1 MSIAGLSMPT
11 MYILSE
17 SGEGVEG
24 EGDGFSIPPMP
35 LVPNRSDVPQTPV
48 YIPPATTYR
57 PASSPTA
64 PQVMKPVYDP
74 SAFVQVPAEE
84 PDEGPRIVLVQPEA
98 PPAEAEGEATALA
111 KLEIVIEPGR
121 VTPPDHENSKD
132 PQEPEIRQDQR
143 ETEVG
148 SIDFEE
154 QLQVL
159 AELEGEQD
167 FRKTTDPSRWSYG
180 NQGRGQGSGG
190 GQSNGQTD
198 GIPDEDEG
206 SGTREVEEA
215 DIVHLRGNI
224 LYILNPYKGLI
235 VMNVRDPEWPVL
247 LCTYP
252 VYGNPVDMYIV
263 DKVAYI
269 IVVSDIGYW
278 YGLYRQTGSQ
288 NLGGQGQGQNQGM
301 GQGELDSTRGDDGA
315 QYPIG
320 SRLVIIDLAKPR
332 EPKPLVEI
340 SIEGFARDSR
350 KVGDVIYFVSSCYSW
365 YNRYLQMSMLD
376 LTYVFS
382 LNVRDIRNILLA
394 DSTFFDGHSFVIHAS
409 SRYLYVSE
417 SIWSW
422 DDKDYHSNI
431 TLVDISDPAG
441 HIAVLDR
448 ITVKGTVFDKY
459 QMDEYGDTFRVVS
472 HLRDP
477 WKSKLWTFDISNPGE
492 VTPLGQLL
500 IDDMGDLRATR
511 FAGDRV
517 YTIHLPQR
525 PDPLDVIDVSDPAN
539 PVLCDVLQMP
549 GWVEHLEVRGYNILA
564 VGIVQDGWKRY
575 THLSLFDVSDPYN
588 AVMVNRIMVGNGFTS
603 STANSDPKALTV
615 LDDQGLV
622 LLPFDSY
629 YREDG
634 YYYYKHVFGVQLVSF
649 DLETGDLWNRGTF
662 EQPDNV
668 LRTRAIGNHIISTS
682 KDHLVI
688 ADISNLDDPEVTSTF
703 GLSPNIVDIHMH
715 KDRTAELILSG
726 DDNSLILR
734 VFRKGA
740 LDLLPPIW
748 EAKMGYASGGYRWD
762 GRYIHVPCV
771 QMTEDRHVVFEVNTW
786 DIMGISSE
794 PKSTSSIDTGLSS
807 NSNYRTWMFNPG
819 YDYWDHGSFSYRWP
833 NIYTDIGNP
842 VYLDGGVWAFYTEDN
857 LWFLEVG
864 KTSWELDRFHI
875 ELDCR
880 DYFGLLPAGKDLY
893 VITRD
898 RTYVQ
903 MVGYKTYVSNYRAT
917 LVRMDGSSGPR
928 VCSPIDI
935 PGLPISASEDGLKL
949 YTACN
954 WYSKDLYGRETLNVV
969 SFNDGVATID
979 WAIEIT
985 NHSVRLDGDRAV
997 VSRVVESSM
1006 ESGDGTL
1013 MWWNDTYVFSVD
1025 LFGKKLD
1032 WTYTIVGDANLLTVD
1047 EGVALLYRPG
1057 EGGTVVV
1064 DLMDRTT
1071 GSVSFSKIRPFG
1083 HGIHREG
1090 SLVYVAQARYGVN
1103 MILLNMIALP
1113 WEMP

>member
-1 MSIAGLSMPT
+1 MRRRKATTIALCLVMSIAGLSMPT

-84 PDEGPRIVLVQPEA
+84 PDEGPRVVLVQPEA

-382 LNVRDIRNILLA
+382 LNV
-394 DSTFFDGHSFVIHAS
+394 T
-409 SRYLYVSE
+409 
-417 SIWSW
+417 
-422 DDKDYHSNI
+422 
-431 TLVDISDPAG
+431 T
-441 HIAVLDR
+441 
-448 ITVKGTVFDKY
+448 
-459 QMDEYGDTFRVVS
+459 
-472 HLRDP
+472 
-477 WKSKLWTFDISNPGE
+477 
-492 VTPLGQLL
+492 
-500 IDDMGDLRATR
+500 ATR
-511 FAGDRV
+511 
-517 YTIHLPQR
+517 
-525 PDPLDVIDVSDPAN
+525 S
-539 PVLCDVLQMP
+539 
-549 GWVEHLEVRGYNILA
+549 
-564 VGIVQDGWKRY
+564 
-575 THLSLFDVSDPYN
+575 
-588 AVMVNRIMVGNGFTS
+588 
-603 STANSDPKALTV
+603 
-615 LDDQGLV
+615 
-622 LLPFDSY
+622 
-629 YREDG
+629 
-634 YYYYKHVFGVQLVSF
+634 
-649 DLETGDLWNRGTF
+649 
-662 EQPDNV
+662 
-668 LRTRAIGNHIISTS
+668 
-682 KDHLVI
+682 
-688 ADISNLDDPEVTSTF
+688 
-703 GLSPNIVDIHMH
+703 
-715 KDRTAELILSG
+715 
-726 DDNSLILR
+726 
-734 VFRKGA
+734 
-740 LDLLPPIW
+740 
-748 EAKMGYASGGYRWD
+748 
-762 GRYIHVPCV
+762 
-771 QMTEDRHVVFEVNTW
+771 
-786 DIMGISSE
+786 
-794 PKSTSSIDTGLSS
+794 
-807 NSNYRTWMFNPG
+807 
-819 YDYWDHGSFSYRWP
+819 
-833 NIYTDIGNP
+833 
-842 VYLDGGVWAFYTEDN
+842 
-857 LWFLEVG
+857 
-864 KTSWELDRFHI
+864 
-875 ELDCR
+875 
-880 DYFGLLPAGKDLY
+880 
-893 VITRD
+893 
-898 RTYVQ
+898 
-903 MVGYKTYVSNYRAT
+903 
-917 LVRMDGSSGPR
+917 
-928 VCSPIDI
+928 
-935 PGLPISASEDGLKL
+935 
-949 YTACN
+949 
-954 WYSKDLYGRETLNVV
+954 
-969 SFNDGVATID
+969 
-979 WAIEIT
+979 
-985 NHSVRLDGDRAV
+985 
-997 VSRVVESSM
+997 
-1006 ESGDGTL
+1006 
-1013 MWWNDTYVFSVD
+1013 
-1025 LFGKKLD
+1025 
-1032 WTYTIVGDANLLTVD
+1032 
-1047 EGVALLYRPG
+1047 
-1057 EGGTVVV
+1057 
-1064 DLMDRTT
+1064 
-1071 GSVSFSKIRPFG
+1071 
-1083 HGIHREG
+1083 
-1090 SLVYVAQARYGVN
+1090 
-1103 MILLNMIALP
+1103 
-1113 WEMP
+1113 